1 MKDIKRYLVSGS
13 EFEVTQHPDGDYVE
27 FDDHSAILAALQEE
41 SDSNLKSTQYS
52 AETNRKI
59 VKNNIEP
66 HDAIAV
72 LQEQVRGLKER
83 LQLVAELNDVASALH
98 VEAEK
103 KVWALAAEGS
113 AIKQAFKQ
121 AANTVE
127 EYEIYGDL
135 KYAVEPS
142 EYEALADAIEET
154 PATDAALREIR
165 AQAVEGFL
173 SIISHTK
180 DMLYADSVKSSLSD
194 YACRIRSGEQP

>member
-1 MKDIKRYLVSGS
+1 MTEIKRYEMNHRGLPSA
-13 EFEVTQHPDGDYVE
+13 
-27 FDDHSAILAALQEE
+27 DHTGTWVLHEDHAAIVAEKDARIAA
-41 SDSNLKSTQYS
+41 
-52 AETNRKI
+52 
-59 VKNNIEP
+59 
-66 HDAIAV
+66 

-154 PATDAALREIR
+154 PNTEAALREIR
-165 AQAVEGFL
+165 AKVLDDMADDCEPVYLEGYIL
-173 SIISHTK
+173 ELRNRAASIR
-180 DMLYADSVKSSLSD
+180 A
-194 YACRIRSGEQP
+194 GEQP